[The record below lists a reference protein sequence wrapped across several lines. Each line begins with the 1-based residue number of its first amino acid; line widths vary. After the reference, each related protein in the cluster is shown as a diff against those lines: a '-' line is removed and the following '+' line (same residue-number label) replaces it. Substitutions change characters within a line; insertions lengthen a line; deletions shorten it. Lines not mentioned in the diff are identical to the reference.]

1 MRLYVF
7 VYVRVCLHAL
17 VLFDVRVGRAGVER
31 GAAMT
36 GKEVVGSVRGVWE
49 RLVSVTHMLL
59 SCVCVCVCARAPGA
73 VEGAVRDCGCEEG
86 R

>member
-1 MRLYVF
+1 
-7 VYVRVCLHAL
+7 
-17 VLFDVRVGRAGVER
+17 
-31 GAAMT
+31 MT

-49 RLVSVTHMLL
+49 RLVSVTDMLL
-59 SCVCVCVCARAPGA
+59 SCVCVCARAPGA